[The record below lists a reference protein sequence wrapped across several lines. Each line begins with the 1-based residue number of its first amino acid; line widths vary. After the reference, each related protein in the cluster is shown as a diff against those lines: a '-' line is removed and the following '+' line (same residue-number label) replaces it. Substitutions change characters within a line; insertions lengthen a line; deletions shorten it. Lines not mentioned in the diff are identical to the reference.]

1 MARWYLFLL
10 PPQGELAAESGSLV
24 SVYVGICHE
33 DFKTLQHGAL
43 EARSAYVA
51 VGYARS
57 VASGRLSYV
66 LGLQGACESI
76 DTACSSALAA
86 LKAAAMTLRLDGS
99 SAALAA
105 GVNAMLV
112 PEVAL
117 RFANAQMLSPAGRCH
132 TFDNRADGFVRG
144 EACCTVALA
153 PVNNHSSSSSSDASV
168 LGVAARQDGKS
179 ASLTAPNGQAQQ
191 ALRLHARARAGT
203 SVRQS
208 AYAEYHGTGTILG
221 DPIEAGSYAAVV
233 QAVGGASDA
242 IGSIKGNVGHSESG
256 AGTSGLLTLT
266 LHLKRLRA
274 SSNVQLRVA
283 NRRVTTALDQVLS
296 VLPVQQAQLTLASG
310 SM

>member
-1 MARWYLFLL
+1 MLTPKAC
-10 PPQGELAAESGSLV
+10 
-24 SVYVGICHE
+24 VGCAVAGM
-33 DFKTLQHGAL
+33 T
-43 EARSAYVA
+43 SA
-51 VGYARS
+51 
-57 VASGRLSYV
+57 
-66 LGLQGACESI
+66 I
-76 DTACSSALAA
+76 
-86 LKAAAMTLRLDGS
+86 
-99 SAALAA
+99 
-105 GVNAMLV
+105 
-112 PEVAL
+112 
-117 RFANAQMLSPAGRCH
+117 GRCH
-132 TFDNRADGFVRG
+132 TFDNRADGYVRA
-144 EACCTVALA
+144 EAC
-153 PVNNHSSSSSSDASV
+153 SSFVLRSFTEVSTGQSIGHVLCGSAVRSD
-168 LGVAARQDGKS
+168 GRS

-191 ALRLHARARAGT
+191 ALRLDARARAGT

-283 NRRVTTALDQVLS
+283 NRRVNTALDQVLS